1 MGRLFIFFKF
11 HGCYL
16 YKSTG
21 CNEVYLQRKKGQ
33 ISDKCSGMEGDGHC
47 VLGSKIGDKIS

>member
-11 HGCYL
+11 HGSYL
-16 YKSTG
+16 YKSTD

-47 VLGSKIGDKIS
+47 VLGTKIGDKIG